1 MLYDSGE
8 QNASAIWN
16 QKEQRKQ
23 KRTLTRHRPE
33 TDCAKVGAVE
43 KLTETED
50 QAQREEHF
58 RLLASF
64 GWRVTK
70 AAVAIANREI
80 WAMVLRFSADFL
92 LLTHRRSCEV
102 ALNLELYRS
111 HSVLKA

>member
-1 MLYDSGE
+1 MNGYLPDSVVVLWASGE

-16 QKEQRKQ
+16 PKEQRMQ

-33 TDCAKVGAVE
+33 TDCAEVGAVE

-64 GWRVTK
+64 G
-70 AAVAIANREI
+70 
-80 WAMVLRFSADFL
+80 
-92 LLTHRRSCEV
+92 
-102 ALNLELYRS
+102 
-111 HSVLKA
+111 